1 MVNVVFPLGRFANI
15 LISLYCLPYR
25 PEELKAI
32 SIFPSFP
39 GASGFLSYSTVVHP
53 QLLSMALITKFSL
66 PVFLK

>member
-1 MVNVVFPLGRFANI
+1 MVNTVFPLGRFANI

-32 SIFPSFP
+32 SIFPSCP
-39 GASGFLSYSTVVHP
+39 GGTGFWLYSTVVHP
-53 QLLSMALITKFSL
+53 QPLSIALITKFSR